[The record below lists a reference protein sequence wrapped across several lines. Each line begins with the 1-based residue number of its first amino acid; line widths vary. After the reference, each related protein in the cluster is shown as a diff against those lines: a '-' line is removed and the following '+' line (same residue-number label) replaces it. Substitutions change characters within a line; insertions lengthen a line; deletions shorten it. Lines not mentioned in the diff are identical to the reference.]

1 MNPSAKFE
9 LPDLSRVKL
18 VPYFQPILKL
28 DDQRICGYESLGR
41 MMDSAGNISSLGP
54 VFHNL
59 DQNNPEHR
67 ELSLYM
73 DSFLQTE
80 ALREIASREQL
91 QLFMNIMPHTLSLPE
106 KGKPRATRILER
118 IGESGID
125 PARIVLE
132 ITEDEFS
139 GELSQL
145 VTIVDEFKAAGVLI
159 AVDDAGAGKSDLNR
173 IALIRPDIIKV
184 DLQLLRESIRDVGFR
199 QILQMVSALA
209 HRLGSSLL
217 FEGIEREEEL
227 FMALRMGARYLQGFL
242 FSEARKDP
250 QDAGSFTDFL
260 KKVIREHSAF
270 AVAEFVQG
278 FQIKDDLVHALRDA
292 VVGLNLKETS
302 ISDSLQENL
311 GRFPHHMSKVAIFDE
326 DGNQISAEF
335 RIENGGW
342 KKDSSGISHN
352 ASWRP
357 HFVQAMAQRTYS
369 NLDWH
374 MTEPRYDVKSEFP
387 RIVVCLVLNASR
399 VLVAEVDWLG

>member
-1 MNPSAKFE
+1 MNPSTLFE
-9 LPDLSRVKL
+9 LPDLNRVTL

-41 MMDSAGNISSLGP
+41 MIDPEGKVSSLGP

-59 DQNNPEHR
+59 DQENPQHR

-73 DSFLQTE
+73 DSFLQKA
-80 ALREIASREQL
+80 ALSAIAADKEL

-106 KGKPRATRILER
+106 DGRPRASRILER
-118 IGESGID
+118 IKDSGID
-125 PARIVLE
+125 PTRVVLE

-139 GELSQL
+139 GELTQL
-145 VTIVDEFKAAGVLI
+145 VAIVDEFKSAGLLI

-184 DLQLLRESIRDVGFR
+184 DLQLLRRSLHDVGFR
-199 QILQMVSALA
+199 QVLQMVSALA

-242 FSEARKDP
+242 FSEARKET
-250 QDAGSFTDFL
+250 QSRATFTDLL
-260 KKVIREHSAF
+260 KRAIREHSTF
-270 AVAEFVQG
+270 AVAEFVQS
-278 FQIKDDLVHALRDA
+278 FQIKDSLVRALREA
-292 VVGLNLKETS
+292 VIGLDLIETS
-302 ISDSLQENL
+302 IDESLQANL
-311 GRFPHHMSKVAIFDE
+311 GRFPAHMSKVAIFDE

-335 RIENGGW
+335 RIENGSW
-342 KKDSSGISHN
+342 KKDTVAISHN

-357 HFVQAMAQRTYS
+357 YFVQAMAQRTYS
-369 NLDWH
+369 NQDWY